1 MATRRGFVTQPKSK
15 SKTIELVTKT
25 IVLSNETAP
34 KKLKIEATL
43 LLYIR
48 GIAGLYL
55 KLTKETDKYDIKT
68 IYSSNNTYLL

>member
-15 SKTIELVTKT
+15 SKTIELVTET
-25 IVLSNETAP
+25 IVLSSKTAP
-34 KKLKIEATL
+34 KELKIEATL

-55 KLTKETDKYDIKT
+55 KLTKGTGKYDIKT
-68 IYSSNNTYLL
+68 IYSSDNTYLL

>member
-34 KKLKIEATL
+34 KELKIEATPL
-43 LLYIR
+43 IIYKGDSWSLS
-48 GIAGLYL
+48 
-55 KLTKETDKYDIKT
+55 KT
-68 IYSSNNTYLL
+68 HQRN